1 MGDRDWLW
9 EIPSQQAEKDK
20 RRKQEELQVADI
32 SPLTLTELSRRNMA
46 LEIYSELLGC
56 TIWLCSNTEMV
67 KEIQKDDPSAICYT
81 VDEVRRFLE
90 LKATQGGIG
99 SEETKALLF
108 NPEEHGES
116 GDTGTK
122 FLIKEVW
129 WFLHPTNNQPVYL
142 VRYGD
147 RMHRCF
153 PNCPRYLEVRS
164 FVNDGDRR
172 V

>member
-1 MGDRDWLW
+1 M
-9 EIPSQQAEKDK
+9 AEPLLDIVNRMIKNLEKKDNP
-20 RRKQEELQVADI
+20 QIADI
-32 SPLTLTELSRRNMA
+32 FPLTLTELGRRNMA
-46 LEIYSELLGC
+46 LEIYSEVLGC

-67 KEIQKDDPSAICYT
+67 KEIQKDNPSAICYT

-90 LKATQGGIG
+90 LKATQESIR
-99 SEETKALLF
+99 SEEGKVLLF
-108 NPEEHGES
+108 NPKEHGES
-116 GDTGTK
+116 EDTGTK

-153 PNCPRYLEVRS
+153 PDCSGYSQVKD
-164 FVNDGDRR
+164 FVNDGDRS